1 MRLKGSAAST
11 TQASISGIAGN
22 ASARTGDASTAL
34 APIFD
39 AGQVRADVGAQVAIT
54 AEFGRTASKAWA
66 DYAQTQSNALAAQA
80 RDAEQSGDTARAR
93 QLTDEARQ
101 WDEGGLYRS
110 AGHTALGAL
119 AGGLS
124 GAAGAAS
131 SATLMPEIGRLIDAT
146 DAPPAIRQGLGMI
159 VSAALGGVAGGAS
172 GAASAFNTDTNNRQL
187 HPSERQRIQ
196 DLAADKAQST
206 CRAST
211 SCETQARL
219 YWTDMLERAAQDR
232 VDAEAASR
240 NQAYYDQI
248 MAAAGRAG
256 SEASL
261 GAAQRFFSDLGEA
274 HRLLNASSGQTLL
287 DAQGRP
293 VTGTDGRPQTYFSA
307 ATAQRDNPYG
317 NVFPGGQPGT
327 QSSVI
332 PGKAQRDLARLDRLN
347 TPNGQ
352 AVPDTTLE
360 ELLIG
365 VRVPTQGAAATVQAT
380 ERQIATAVAGT
391 AKSAEEAL
399 LRAGGALDKAGNPL
413 LDMSKLSSEQKR
425 LVGEQLFGPNT
436 VRQIV
441 PDGQQI
447 ARVQA
452 QGSNGIDELYR
463 VQRPDVDYVS
473 IEYKFVGADGRT
485 GAQVLKNTKDGKQGS
500 ESWIQGSNRIEK
512 AVASIREVE
521 RIYDAIDAGRL
532 ESWVVTI
539 RSDGS
544 TFVQVLDAFGKPK
557 PVDASRILRLGSALS
572 GAMK

>member
-1 MRLKGSAAST
+1 MSHLAIAS
-11 TQASISGIAGN
+11 SDG
-22 ASARTGDASTAL
+22 
-34 APIFD
+34 
-39 AGQVRADVGAQVAIT
+39 VRAY
-54 AEFGRTASKAWA
+54 S
-66 DYAQTQSNALAAQA
+66 
-80 RDAEQSGDTARAR
+80 
-93 QLTDEARQ
+93 
-101 WDEGGLYRS
+101 
-110 AGHTALGAL
+110 
-119 AGGLS
+119 
-124 GAAGAAS
+124 
-131 SATLMPEIGRLIDAT
+131 
-146 DAPPAIRQGLGMI
+146 
-159 VSAALGGVAGGAS
+159 
-172 GAASAFNTDTNNRQL
+172 
-187 HPSERQRIQ
+187 
-196 DLAADKAQST
+196 
-206 CRAST
+206 
-211 SCETQARL
+211 
-219 YWTDMLERAAQDR
+219 
-232 VDAEAASR
+232 
-240 NQAYYDQI
+240 
-248 MAAAGRAG
+248 
-256 SEASL
+256 
-261 GAAQRFFSDLGEA
+261 
-274 HRLLNASSGQTLL
+274 
-287 DAQGRP
+287 
-293 VTGTDGRPQTYFSA
+293 
-307 ATAQRDNPYG
+307 
-317 NVFPGGQPGT
+317 
-327 QSSVI
+327 
-332 PGKAQRDLARLDRLN
+332 DRLN